1 MSSIKVSALTAKT
14 TPSGSEELLINDGGV
29 SKKITIANLP
39 DTNTTYSVG
48 DGGLTEVNFTTAD
61 NSKLDAIEASATADQ
76 TAGEIEAIVTH
87 DNLLGFVANEHIDWT
102 ADQGATNL
110 HAGNYT
116 DTNTTY
122 VSSDFNHDSLTGF
135 VANEHIDWT
144 TDQGATNVHAGN
156 YTDTDTV
163 YTHPNH
169 SGDVTSTADGATVI
183 SAGAV
188 DIAMLSA
195 TGTAAGTTFLRGDNT
210 WVVPTDTNTD
220 TKWDGGTTGLTAATG
235 RTSLG
240 LVIGTDV
247 QAYDADTTKNDVA
260 NTFTA
265 TQTLKGITET
275 EATSSASTYTID
287 LSLGTLFEVTNA
299 SLCTV
304 TMPTAAAGK
313 SFTVIA
319 TVPAAWSGTIL
330 WSGGAA
336 PSTGSAK
343 TIYSFVSNGSSWYGM
358 QAGTGFA

>member
-1 MSSIKVSALTAKT
+1 MSSVKVSALSAKT
-14 TPSGSEELLINDGGV
+14 SPSGSEELLINDGGT

-39 DTNTTYSVG
+39 DTDTTYS
-48 DGGLTEVNFTTAD
+48 NFAGTTAGLVPTSTTGD
-61 NSKLDAIEASATADQ
+61 DTKFLRADG
-76 TAGEIEAIVTH
+76 TWVVPT
-87 DNLLGFVANEHIDWT
+87 D
-102 ADQGATNL
+102 
-110 HAGNYT
+110 T

-122 VSSDFNHDSLTGF
+122 TSSDFTHNSLSGVT
-135 VANEHIDWT
+135 ANEHIDWT

-183 SAGAV
+183 AAGAV

-195 TGTAAGTTFLRGDNT
+195 TGTASGTTFLRGDNT

-247 QAYDADTTKNDVA
+247 QAYDATIVVDADIGSTVQAYDADTTKNDVA

-287 LSLGTLFEVTNA
+287 LALGTLFEVTHA

-313 SFTVIA
+313 AFTVIA

-336 PSTGSAK
+336 PTTGSAK
-343 TIYSFVSNGSSWYGM
+343 TIYSFISNGSSWYGM

>member
-1 MSSIKVSALTAKT
+1 MAVKFANNAYSTLAASITSGATSVTLTTGEGARFPTLTGADYFYATLIDSSNNLEIVKVTARSTDVLTVVR
-14 TPSGSEELLINDGGV
+14 GSE
-29 SKKITIANLP
+29 S
-39 DTNTTYSVG
+39 
-48 DGGLTEVNFTTAD
+48 TTAR
-61 NSKLDAIEASATADQ
+61 AYA
-76 TAGEIEAIVTH
+76 AGDRLEQRI
-87 DNLLGFVANEHIDWT
+87 
-102 ADQGATNL
+102 
-110 HAGNYT
+110 
-116 DTNTTY
+116 
-122 VSSDFNHDSLTGF
+122 
-135 VANEHIDWT
+135 
-144 TDQGATNVHAGN
+144 
-156 YTDTDTV
+156 
-163 YTHPNH
+163 
-169 SGDVTSTADGATVI
+169 
-183 SAGAV
+183 
-188 DIAMLSA
+188 
-195 TGTAAGTTFLRGDNT
+195 TAAGLDA
-210 WVVPTDTNTD
+210 
-220 TKWDGGTTGLTAATG
+220 KEAADATI
-235 RTSLG
+235 
-240 LVIGTDV
+240 VKDADIGVTV
-247 QAYDADTTKNDVA
+247 QGYDADTTKNDVA